1 MYYANNRGGDELKNI
16 FTIRLEPET
25 IERIKKVATEGN
37 VGQWIRLL
45 IQKELERIEKED
57 KK

>member
-1 MYYANNRGGDELKNI
+1 MKNI